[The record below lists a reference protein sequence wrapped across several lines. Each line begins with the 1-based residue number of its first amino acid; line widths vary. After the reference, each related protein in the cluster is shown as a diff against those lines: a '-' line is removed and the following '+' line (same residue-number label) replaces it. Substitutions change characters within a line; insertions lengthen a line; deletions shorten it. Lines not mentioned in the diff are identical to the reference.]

1 METKDQKSN
10 RRFYGTT
17 TIGEKGQ
24 IVIPSEARKDMNFGK
39 KEKLL
44 VFGMDKDML
53 VVIKLSK
60 VEQFASRLSQRLD
73 AIRDII
79 KKTK

>member
-1 METKDQKSN
+1 MKIKDPNSD

-24 IVIPSEARKDMNFGK
+24 IVIPSEARKDMGFRK

-44 VFGMDKDML
+44 VFGVDKDML

-60 VEQFASRLSQRLD
+60 VEQFASLLSRRLG
-73 AIRDII
+73 AIKNII